1 MNHLKFLTVISN
13 QELKHADV
21 DKQTKELLRKMAKE
35 IRSCASIRKD
45 GDLVHILPEPQLMFP
60 REYLKS
66 HVETK
71 WQKFARSKGI
81 KKKSRSGLVYDEE
94 IGEYI
99 PRYGPYSKKNRI
111 LKSGLMDSEKTVSS
125 LRKQRKRNIE
135 KNHANRIANASRITG
150 APSQSQKK

>member
-1 MNHLKFLTVISN
+1 MKFLTVISN
-13 QELKHADV
+13 QEVKHADV

-35 IRSCASIRKD
+35 IRSCASVRKN
-45 GDLVHILPEPQLMFP
+45 GDLVHMLPEPQLMFP

-81 KKKSRSGLVYDEE
+81 KKKSKSGLVYDEE

-111 LKSGLMDSEKTVSS
+111 LKSGLADGEKTVSS
-125 LRKQRKRNIE
+125 LRKQKKRNIE
-135 KNHANRIANASRITG
+135 KNNANRIANASR
-150 APSQSQKK
+150 AAVKLSKSQKN